1 MEEAQRSSLVA
12 KRVETAKSDEAKP
25 CKSDSQHV
33 SNGTSVGCLDEP
45 AADKGYGEKLNIQV
59 DGEFIC

>member
-12 KRVETAKSDEAKP
+12 KRVETAKSDKAQT
-25 CKSDSQHV
+25 CKIDSQHG
-33 SNGTSVGCLDEP
+33 SNGTSVGFLDEP
-45 AADKGYGEKLNIQV
+45 AADKGYGEKLNFQV